1 MVAKAGRVE
10 GKVALITGGARGM
23 GAAHA
28 RLFVA
33 EGAKVVIG
41 DILDAEGAGL
51 AAELGNNAR
60 YIHLDVTQPDDWTAA
75 VALCVSEFGSLG
87 VLVNNAG
94 VFGGAPI
101 IDHPLDL
108 WQRFLDV
115 NLTGPFL
122 GIRAATT
129 TLVAS
134 GANGSG
140 ASIINISS
148 VAGLRG
154 AAGAHAYVASKFGLR
169 GLTKS
174 VAIELAPFGV
184 RCNSV
189 HPGIIDTPMAA
200 GLNTAGYDY
209 PLGRVAR
216 AEEVSNLVL
225 FLASDDSSY
234 STGSEFVVDGGLT
247 MGGISPTRGNSEP
260 L

>member
-1 MVAKAGRVE
+1 MATTGGRVA

-41 DILDAEGAGL
+41 DILDAEGAAL
-51 AAELGNNAR
+51 AAELGENAR
-60 YIHLDVTQPDDWTAA
+60 YIHLDVTQPDDWAAA
-75 VALCVSEFGSLG
+75 VALCVADFGGLS

-94 VFGGAPI
+94 IFGGAPI
-101 IDHPLDL
+101 VDHPIDM

-134 GANGSG
+134 GN

-148 VAGLRG
+148 IAGLRG
-154 AAGAHAYVASKFGLR
+154 AAGGHAYVASKFGLR

-174 VAIELAPFGV
+174 VAAELAPFGV

-200 GLNTAGYDY
+200 GLNSAGYDY
-209 PLGRVAR
+209 PIGRMAR
-216 AEEVSNLVL
+216 ADEVSKLVL
-225 FLASDDSSY
+225 YLASDDSSY
-234 STGSEFVVDGGLT
+234 STGSEFTVDGGLT
-247 MGGISPTRGNSEP
+247 MGGISPTRGNTEP
-260 L
+260 A

>member
-1 MVAKAGRVE
+1 MTTGGRVA

-41 DILDAEGAGL
+41 DILDAEGAAL
-51 AAELGNNAR
+51 AAELGDNAR

-75 VALCVSEFGSLG
+75 VALCVSAFGGLS

-94 VFGGAPI
+94 IFGGAPI
-101 IDHPLDL
+101 VDHPLDMWDRML
-108 WQRFLDV
+108 AI

-122 GIRAATT
+122 GIRAAAT
-129 TLVAS
+129 TLVTS
-134 GANGSG
+134 GN

-148 VAGLRG
+148 IAGLRG
-154 AAGAHAYVASKFGLR
+154 AAGGHAYVASKFGLR

-174 VAIELAPFGV
+174 VAAELAPFGV

-189 HPGIIDTPMAA
+189 HPGIIDTPMAEN
-200 GLNTAGYDY
+200 LNTGGYDY
-209 PLGRVAR
+209 PIGRIAR
-216 AEEVSNLVL
+216 ADEVSKLVL

-234 STGSEFVVDGGLT
+234 STGSEFTVDGGLT
-247 MGGISPTRGNSEP
+247 MGGISPTRGNSEAG
-260 L
+260 